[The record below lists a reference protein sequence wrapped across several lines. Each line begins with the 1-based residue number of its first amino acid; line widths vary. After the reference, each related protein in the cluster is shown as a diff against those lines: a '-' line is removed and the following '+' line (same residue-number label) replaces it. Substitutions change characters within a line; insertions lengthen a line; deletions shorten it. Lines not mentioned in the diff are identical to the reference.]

1 MSIKALNWAIHE
13 ADVTNPLQKW
23 MLVCLADFHNQETG
37 QCNPSVATLLKM
49 SGMKR
54 STVYQYLKELEA
66 EGIITKDTSYRE
78 NGSQTTNYYYLN
90 MDSVHELDGGVHELD
105 PLNQYTNINIV
116 NKENK
121 ENIVNNVD
129 VVDNVV
135 NNVVPIDT
143 NDDLELPD
151 WYKLLQTEPRWIDPP
166 TGPALKDYIA
176 VTEKAVLDKKES
188 ILRATGQE
196 KNVLTLANEFIGHGK
211 TGDKGKKWKDLQSA
225 FRNWISRADR
235 EWQPKPPTGNASHSN
250 QDKYTQAKSELGR

>member
-90 MDSVHELDGGVHELD
+90 MDGVHELDGGVHEPD
-105 PLNQYTNINIV
+105 PLNQYTNINI
-116 NKENK
+116 ENK

-129 VVDNVV
+129 VVNNVVDNVV

-143 NDDLELPD
+143 NDDLETMEIWEETLSKD
-151 WYKLLQTEPRWIDPP
+151 WRWKPFTSERSRRDWIERKKSLAEKYGIHLNDLAEAVVEYLARPEYQDPKKMVRSTFNNWVDRRIKDIKDQNP
-166 TGPALKDYIA
+166 T
-176 VTEKAVLDKKES
+176 
-188 ILRATGQE
+188 
-196 KNVLTLANEFIGHGK
+196 
-211 TGDKGKKWKDLQSA
+211 
-225 FRNWISRADR
+225 
-235 EWQPKPPTGNASHSN
+235 TGNASHSN

>member
-90 MDSVHELDGGVHELD
+90 MDGVHELDGGVHEPD

-116 NKENK
+116 NKEN
-121 ENIVNNVD
+121 I
-129 VVDNVV
+129 V

-188 ILRATGQE
+188 ILRVTGQE
-196 KNVLTLANEFIGHGK
+196 KNVLTLA
-211 TGDKGKKWKDLQSA
+211 KKLEASLKKSSSCVRTSL
-225 FRNWISRADR
+225 SRYFL
-235 EWQPKPPTGNASHSN
+235 S
-250 QDKYTQAKSELGR
+250 

>member
-23 MLVCLADFHNQETG
+23 MLVCPADFHNQETG

-90 MDSVHELDGGVHELD
+90 MDGVHELDGGVHEPD

-116 NKENK
+116 NK

-143 NDDLELPD
+143 NDDLETMEIWEETLSKD
-151 WYKLLQTEPRWIDPP
+151 WRWKPFTSERSRRDWIENKKSLAEKYGIHLNDLAEAVVEHLAKPEYHDDPKKMIKSTFTNWLDRRVKQIKERQPQSTTTGISNADIYSQKLAER
-166 TGPALKDYIA
+166 
-176 VTEKAVLDKKES
+176 
-188 ILRATGQE
+188 
-196 KNVLTLANEFIGHGK
+196 
-211 TGDKGKKWKDLQSA
+211 GD
-225 FRNWISRADR
+225 N
-235 EWQPKPPTGNASHSN
+235 
-250 QDKYTQAKSELGR
+250 

>member
-13 ADVTNPLQKW
+13 ADITNALKKC

-37 QCNPSVATLLKM
+37 QCNPSIATLLKM

-54 STVYQYLKELEA
+54 STVYQYLKELET
-66 EGIITKDTSYRE
+66 EGVITKDTTFRE

-90 MDSVHELDGGVHELD
+90 MDGVHQLDPPVHELD
-105 PLNQYTNINIV
+105 PLNQYTNIN
-116 NKENK
+116 K

-129 VVDNVV
+129 VVDVVNVV

-196 KNVLTLANEFIGHGK
+196 KNVLTLANEFIGHGN